1 MRGGQGIWV
10 FSCWCEGGEGG
21 ESGGSEGEDLADLM
35 AQMDQELASTEV
47 GKSFEKVK
55 VASIG
60 HVDACG
66 TCLLMC
72 LSLM

>member
-1 MRGGQGIWV
+1 MSDI
-10 FSCWCEGGEGG
+10 SEGGEGG